1 MLRPRVLATC
11 ALLAALSTGCV
22 TRVIEVR
29 PVAPVSE
36 LRPVP
41 VYARPVAVPS
51 TPDRT
56 DVAGERAGNAGVRVE
71 AVVPGMSS
79 GRSLSIE
86 TESRARQGPRPAG
99 L

>member
-1 MLRPRVLATC
+1 MIIRSRVLAVC
-11 ALLAALSTGCV
+11 SLLAALSSGCV

-36 LRPVP
+36 LRAVP
-41 VYARPVAVPS
+41 VYGRPVALPS
-51 TPDRT
+51 AQDRAA
-56 DVAGERAGNAGVRVE
+56 VMEEPVGNGGVQVE

-86 TESRARQGPRPAG
+86 TESRAR
-99 L
+99 

>member
-1 MLRPRVLATC
+1 MILRSRVLAVCT
-11 ALLAALSTGCV
+11 LLATLCSGCV

-41 VYARPVAVPS
+41 VY
-51 TPDRT
+51 
-56 DVAGERAGNAGVRVE
+56 GRAGAMPSAQDRPLDADEPVGSAGVQVE

-86 TESRARQGPRPAG
+86 PESRAR
-99 L
+99 

>member
-1 MLRPRVLATC
+1 MILRSRAFAVCVL
-11 ALLAALSTGCV
+11 LSALSSGCV

-41 VYARPVAVPS
+41 VYGRAVPAMS
-51 TPDRT
+51 TAQDRHPLA
-56 DVAGERAGNAGVRVE
+56 DEPVGNAGVEVE
-71 AVVPGMSS
+71 AVVPGMST

-86 TESRARQGPRPAG
+86 TESRAR
-99 L
+99 